1 MSQGRARKKRILY
14 FEATPGIGGSI
25 INVLY
30 PVVTNLD
37 QDRYEPLVLFYW
49 PNPYRERFEAAGV
62 KTIVFDKP
70 RLWQHPAPIA
80 KLQKNTVVRN
90 LQHGSRGSA
99 LYHTLGSYVRLS
111 YCLPQILRLARL
123 IKAHDIDL
131 VHINGTTAG
140 SAREIILAAKWVG
153 VPSLCYVQGF
163 NEFQAADRQI
173 AHYVDQFVFCSNA
186 IGEHCM
192 TSGGVTP
199 TKTCTIYPGVVDVE
213 KWSLPYDASQIRRE
227 FGWTDQDFVVGNVGR
242 LVGWKGQDVFLKAL
256 AGVKQEVP
264 DVKGL
269 IVGEPDKTEEGP
281 NGKPS
286 PFYRHLLALTASLG
300 LTDNVYFT
308 GFRSDIPE
316 ILTAID
322 VLVHSST
329 EPEPFATAIIE
340 GMMAG
345 CPVVAIKAGG
355 MPEMIQDGVTGLLVP
370 PRDPEAMAQAILFY
384 YRDRVRAK
392 QIAMAGQRR
401 ATTDL
406 TAQRHVNEFYTLYE
420 TLLT

>member
-1 MSQGRARKKRILY
+1 
-14 FEATPGIGGSI
+14 
-25 INVLY
+25 
-30 PVVTNLD
+30 
-37 QDRYEPLVLFYW
+37 
-49 PNPYRERFEAAGV
+49 
-62 KTIVFDKP
+62 
-70 RLWQHPAPIA
+70 
-80 KLQKNTVVRN
+80 
-90 LQHGSRGSA
+90 
-99 LYHTLGSYVRLS
+99 
-111 YCLPQILRLARL
+111 
-123 IKAHDIDL
+123 
-131 VHINGTTAG
+131 
-140 SAREIILAAKWVG
+140 
-153 VPSLCYVQGF
+153 
-163 NEFQAADRQI
+163 
-173 AHYVDQFVFCSNA
+173 
-186 IGEHCM
+186 
-192 TSGGVTP
+192 
-199 TKTCTIYPGVVDVE
+199 
-213 KWSLPYDASQIRRE
+213 
-227 FGWTDQDFVVGNVGR
+227 
-242 LVGWKGQDVFLKAL
+242 
-256 AGVKQEVP
+256 
-264 DVKGL
+264 
-269 IVGEPDKTEEGP
+269 
-281 NGKPS
+281 
-286 PFYRHLLALTASLG
+286 LLALTASLG